1 MQFRGKKKGKRRRN
15 IFTPIALSL
24 TDLREWPWI
33 QTQHYK
39 NVPKATFTSIPFP
52 HHTNTCISL
61 LFLFIHIFQYT
72 FFFFNLTITHNLHLQ
87 PLQRYL
93 GLRSQPH
100 PTLRRHVSLP
110 SKRMELHQKPTAKS
124 ELDQFM
130 EMGSTWLRFESDR
143 PVSVFGFDEK

>member
-1 MQFRGKKKGKRRRN
+1 MTKIKKEKEEE
-15 IFTPIALSL
+15 IFSPLSLAL
-24 TDLREWPWI
+24 TDLRVWPWI

-61 LFLFIHIFQYT
+61 LFLFIHLSQYP
-72 FFFFNLTITHNLHLQ
+72 FFFNLTITHNLHLQ

-93 GLRSQPH
+93 GLRSQSH

-130 EMGSTWLRFESDR
+130 EMGPTWLRFESDR